1 MGFTVAAIVNEPGPV
16 IDRFVNWYLAQGASA
31 VWLFFDD
38 PGSPDIPRVARV
50 AGVTVTPCTAGFWQ
64 GLGLSPD
71 VRFTRR
77 QNAALTWAY
86 SQVQDGWLLNVDA
99 DELMYFPGTTLAARL
114 ETVAPDVPTIR
125 VASAELVGA
134 DVPEQMFRI
143 QIPRDRV
150 SAVYG
155 DAADLFRRRFGLIGH
170 ADGKSFH
177 RTGQAGIRL
186 RQHWAEDAG
195 GNEVQG
201 LRWGAADGAHLL
213 HYLAPD
219 YDLWRAK
226 LEWRLGSHGFPEP
239 IKERLRA
246 IQAAE
251 PDPEAAYRR
260 LYDLLHRLTSA
271 QVAQLRELG
280 GLLELPGSFPGSMT

>member
-1 MGFTVAAIVNEPGPV
+1 MGFTVAAIVNESGPV
-16 IDRFVNWYLAQGASA
+16 IDRFLRWYLAQGASA

-38 PGSPDIPRVARV
+38 PASPNMDRLASA
-50 AGVTVTPCTAGFWQ
+50 AGVTVTPCTPEFWH

-86 SQVQDGWLLNVDA
+86 GQVQDGWLLNVDA

-114 ETVAPDVPTIR
+114 ETVAAEDRTIR

-143 QIPRDRV
+143 QVPRERIG
-150 SAVYG
+150 AVYA

-177 RTGQAGIRL
+177 RAGQPGIRL

-195 GNEVQG
+195 GNEVPG
-201 LRWGAADGAHLL
+201 LRWGAAEGAYLL

-219 YDLWRAK
+219 YELWRAK

-246 IQAAE
+246 IQASE

-260 LYDLLHRLTSA
+260 LYDLLHRLTPA
-271 QVAQLRELG
+271 QIAQLREIG
-280 GLLELPGSFPGSMT
+280 GLLELPASFAGEMT